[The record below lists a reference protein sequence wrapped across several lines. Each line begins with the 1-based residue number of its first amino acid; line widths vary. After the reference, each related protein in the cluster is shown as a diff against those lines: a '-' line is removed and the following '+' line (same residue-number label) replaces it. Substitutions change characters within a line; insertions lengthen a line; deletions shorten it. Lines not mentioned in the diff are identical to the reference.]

1 MTDHSLTRLAADL
14 HRMQAGKL
22 DRRADHRLRQVVQR
36 LRLLERRICD
46 TDPYIAR
53 ELRDIIERM
62 RG

>member
-1 MTDHSLTRLAADL
+1 MTDNGLTRLAADL

-36 LRLLERRICD
+36 LRLIEARVCD
-46 TDPYIAR
+46 TDPCTAR